1 MTLTQIVGR
10 FIKDYMPKE
19 CKDNILVGIFKDE
32 LISGLRNSRNMDSI
46 YYREILNRFPDR
58 ANSLLNDFC
67 FLLLLRNEN
76 GTSIY
81 GVINRIIEDKFY
93 YSLNDYGDGRYNE
106 KKIRKMWRDY
116 IDNYVILPKAPTK
129 YWKGKEEDIALE
141 NSFSLKE
148 TIVTQDHKKFGNV
161 SFKYNNMFRRRIKYN
176 VAYNGTVKRHYYKWG
191 R

>member
-1 MTLTQIVGR
+1 MTFTQIVGR

-81 GVINRIIEDKFY
+81 GVINRIIDDRFF
-93 YSLNDYGDGRYNE
+93 YSLNYYGDGRYNE

-116 IDNYVILPKAPTK
+116 IDNYVNLPKAPTK
-129 YWKGKEEDIALE
+129 YWKAREEDIALE
-141 NSFSLKE
+141 NSFSFKE
-148 TIVTQDHKKFGNV
+148 NIVTQDHNKFGHL
-161 SFKYNNMFRRRIKYN
+161 SFKSENMFRRRIKYSVVFRDN
-176 VAYNGTVKRHYYKWG
+176 VERYYYRWG

>member
-1 MTLTQIVGR
+1 MTFTQIVGR

-93 YSLNDYGDGRYNE
+93 YSLNYYGDGRYNE

-148 TIVTQDHKKFGNV
+148 NIVTQDHNKFGHL
-161 SFKYNNMFRRRIKYN
+161 SFKSENMFRRRIKYSVVFRDN
-176 VAYNGTVKRHYYKWG
+176 VERYYYRWG

>member
-19 CKDNILVGIFKDE
+19 CKDNILVGIFKNE
-32 LISGLRNSRNMDSI
+32 IINGLKNRMMDDRGCS
-46 YYREILNRFPDR
+46 EVLNWFPDH

-67 FLLLLRNEN
+67 FLFLLKNRN

-106 KKIRKMWRDY
+106 KRLEKCGETTLTTMLIYQRLQLNIGRQEKKTSLWKIHF
-116 IDNYVILPKAPTK
+116 P
-129 YWKGKEEDIALE
+129 
-141 NSFSLKE
+141 
-148 TIVTQDHKKFGNV
+148 
-161 SFKYNNMFRRRIKYN
+161 
-176 VAYNGTVKRHYYKWG
+176 
-191 R
+191 

>member
-1 MTLTQIVGR
+1 MTFTQIVGR

-19 CKDNILVGIFKDE
+19 CKDNILVGIFKNE
-32 LISGLRNSRNMDSI
+32 IINGLKNRMMDDRGCS
-46 YYREILNRFPDR
+46 EVLNWFPDH

-67 FLLLLRNEN
+67 FLFLLKNRN

-93 YSLNDYGDGRYNE
+93 YSLKNYGDGRYNG

-116 IDNYVILPKAPTK
+116 IDNYVNLPKAPTK
-129 YWKGKEEDIALE
+129 YWMAREEDIALE

-148 TIVTQDHKKFGNV
+148 NIVTQDHNKFGHL
-161 SFKYNNMFRRRIKYN
+161 SFKSENMFRRRIKYSVVFRDN
-176 VAYNGTVKRHYYKWG
+176 VERYYYKWG

>member
-81 GVINRIIEDKFY
+81 GVINRIIDDRFF
-93 YSLNDYGDGRYNE
+93 YSLNDYGDGRYNG

-116 IDNYVILPKAPTK
+116 IDNYVNLPKAPTK
-129 YWKGKEEDIALE
+129 YWKAREEDIALE
-141 NSFSLKE
+141 NSFSFKE
-148 TIVTQDHKKFGNV
+148 NIVTQDHNKFGHL
-161 SFKYNNMFRRRIKYN
+161 SFKSENMFRRRIKYSVVFRDN
-176 VAYNGTVKRHYYKWG
+176 VERYYYRWG

>member
-1 MTLTQIVGR
+1 MTFTQIVGR

-81 GVINRIIEDKFY
+81 GVINRIIDDRFF
-93 YSLNDYGDGRYNE
+93 YSLNGYGDGRYNG

-129 YWKGKEEDIALE
+129 YWKGKEEDIAWE

-148 TIVTQDHKKFGNV
+148 NIVTQDHNKFGHL
-161 SFKYNNMFRRRIKYN
+161 SFKSENMCRRRIKYSVVFRDN
-176 VAYNGTVKRHYYKWG
+176 VERYYYRWG